1 MLSIF
6 SILFGVGLQV
16 VTKFWTLVRLG
27 RKFKNTGL
35 DLDRKILQSAHVCH
49 LRNAFA
55 FRRSS
60 FWSRLAA
67 ERTPIARVFH
77 PDLFFLVHLGV

>member
-6 SILFGVGLQV
+6 WILFGLGLQV

-27 RKFKNTGL
+27 LKFKNSGL

-55 FRRSS
+55 FRR
-60 FWSRLAA
+60 LVA